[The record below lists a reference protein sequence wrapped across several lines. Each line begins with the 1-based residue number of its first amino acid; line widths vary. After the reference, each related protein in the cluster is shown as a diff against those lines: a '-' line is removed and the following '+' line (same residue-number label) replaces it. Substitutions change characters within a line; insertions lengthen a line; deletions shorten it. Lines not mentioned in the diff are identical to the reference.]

1 MHIHLWE
8 QGHRSPYYLPDS
20 LLLRLHLQK
29 EGRYFI
35 SSKWFDLNTP
45 ELPTLQP
52 VSDDYQ
58 WDWDVTMD
66 FAMEETITVFS
77 ITLVADSR
85 TVVATEPVPLPG
97 NMERAALQLLSTRA
111 DDLNRPVP

>member
-8 QGHRSPYYLPDS
+8 QGHRSPYCLPDN
-20 LLLRLHLQK
+20 LLLRLHLQE
-29 EGRYFI
+29 EGRYLI
-35 SSKWFDLNTP
+35 SSKWYDLNTP
-45 ELPTLQP
+45 ELPTLQA

-58 WDWDVTMD
+58 WDWDVITD
-66 FAMEETITVFS
+66 FSIEEPITVFS

-97 NMERAALQLLSTRA
+97 IVERAALQLLSTRA
-111 DDLNRPVP
+111 DDVDRPVP